1 MDKDKIIVS
10 VVIDKQALVDR
21 AFDISKNPSE
31 FNEIK
36 KVIDGKNQF
45 TRDIDEFD
53 DEGKKENN
61 TNLFSNIALDT
72 ILSDN
77 PELAITKRLNS
88 LEDKKNSFL
97 AKMKKLV
104 VTLVTNENDERTTQT
119 IIGSIQ
125 LSRQFEGFHINDGQL
140 WKPVRL
146 GDFFRLNRSF
156 FDTKEKNM
164 ELVNLL
170 KSFSAKVQTTIKK
183 EYSDK
188 IINTE
193 LDKIRKLCP
202 EIPIME
208 V

>member
-21 AFDISKNPSE
+21 AFNISNTHSE

-61 TNLFSNIALDT
+61 TNLFANIALDI

-77 PELAITKRLNS
+77 QEPAITKRINS

-97 AKMKKLV
+97 AKMKKL
-104 VTLVTNENDERTTQT
+104 DELLEKQKS
-119 IIGSIQ
+119 GKM
-125 LSRQFEGFHINDGQL
+125 DGAECI
-140 WKPVRL
+140 R
-146 GDFFRLNRSF
+146 
-156 FDTKEKNM
+156 E
-164 ELVNLL
+164 LL
-170 KSFSAKVQTTIKK
+170 KV
-183 EYSDK
+183 
-188 IINTE
+188 
-193 LDKIRKLCP
+193 
-202 EIPIME
+202 ME
-208 V
+208 EDE

>member
-36 KVIDGKNQF
+36 KVIDE
-45 TRDIDEFD
+45 ID

-61 TNLFSNIALDT
+61 TNLFSNIALDI

-97 AKMKKLV
+97 AKMKKL
-104 VTLVTNENDERTTQT
+104 NELQEKVKNGEVH
-119 IIGSIQ
+119 GA
-125 LSRQFEGFHINDGQL
+125 EGF
-140 WKPVRL
+140 R
-146 GDFFRLNRSF
+146 
-156 FDTKEKNM
+156 E
-164 ELVNLL
+164 LL
-170 KSFSAKVQTTIKK
+170 K
-183 EYSDK
+183 
-188 IINTE
+188 
-193 LDKIRKLCP
+193 
-202 EIPIME
+202 IME
-208 V
+208 EDV

>member
-45 TRDIDEFD
+45 TRDIDEID

-61 TNLFSNIALDT
+61 TNLFAGIALYI

-77 PELAITKRLNS
+77 PELAITKRINS

-97 AKMKKLV
+97 AKMKKL
-104 VTLVTNENDERTTQT
+104 DELQEKVKS
-119 IIGSIQ
+119 GEMPGV
-125 LSRQFEGFHINDGQL
+125 EGI
-140 WKPVRL
+140 R
-146 GDFFRLNRSF
+146 
-156 FDTKEKNM
+156 E
-164 ELVNLL
+164 LL
-170 KSFSAKVQTTIKK
+170 KV
-183 EYSDK
+183 
-188 IINTE
+188 
-193 LDKIRKLCP
+193 
-202 EIPIME
+202 ME
-208 V
+208 EGE

>member
-53 DEGKKENN
+53 DERKKENN
-61 TNLFSNIALDT
+61 TNLFAGIALDI

-77 PELAITKRLNS
+77 PELAITKRINS

-97 AKMKKLV
+97 AKMKKL
-104 VTLVTNENDERTTQT
+104 DELQEKVKS
-119 IIGSIQ
+119 GEMPGV
-125 LSRQFEGFHINDGQL
+125 EGI
-140 WKPVRL
+140 R
-146 GDFFRLNRSF
+146 
-156 FDTKEKNM
+156 E
-164 ELVNLL
+164 LL
-170 KSFSAKVQTTIKK
+170 KV
-183 EYSDK
+183 
-188 IINTE
+188 
-193 LDKIRKLCP
+193 
-202 EIPIME
+202 ME
-208 V
+208 EDE